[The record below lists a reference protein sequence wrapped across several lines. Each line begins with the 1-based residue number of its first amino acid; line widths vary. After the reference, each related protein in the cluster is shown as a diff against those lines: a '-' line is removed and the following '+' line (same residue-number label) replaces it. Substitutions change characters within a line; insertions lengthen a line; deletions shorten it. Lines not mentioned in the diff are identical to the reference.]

1 MIIPRG
7 FSLVISV
14 QLCYFIVRS
23 VNAVCMDIWHENN
36 IGVNKYLY
44 LYLW

>member
-14 QLCYFIVRS
+14 QLSCYFIVRS
-23 VNAVCMDIWHENN
+23 VNAVWTFDMKIILE
-36 IGVNKYLY
+36 
-44 LYLW
+44 